1 MKIGSNKSNYC
12 GSLDSVMQT
21 EKENMRLTLDTIL
34 EKVPAMKNSIE
45 RVKATTESLTA
56 KEEALDDEINDTCDQ
71 LVAMLEERRTNLLNQ
86 LHFRV
91 STKRE
96 KLGIINKI
104 CLIYKTSMCPF
115 RFTKKRS

>member
-1 MKIGSNKSNYC
+1 MK
-12 GSLDSVMQT
+12 T
-21 EKENMRLTLDTIL
+21 EKENMRLTLDNIL

-86 LHFRV
+86 LHF
-91 STKRE
+91 
-96 KLGIINKI
+96 
-104 CLIYKTSMCPF
+104 
-115 RFTKKRS
+115 

>member
-1 MKIGSNKSNYC
+1 MK
-12 GSLDSVMQT
+12 T
-21 EKENMRLTLDTIL
+21 EKENMRLTLDDIL

-45 RVKATTESLTA
+45 RVKSTTESLTA

-96 KLGIINKI
+96 KLGILN
-104 CLIYKTSMCPF
+104 
-115 RFTKKRS
+115 

>member
-1 MKIGSNKSNYC
+1 
-12 GSLDSVMQT
+12 
-21 EKENMRLTLDTIL
+21 MRLTLDTIL

-96 KLGIINKI
+96 KLGIIN
-104 CLIYKTSMCPF
+104 
-115 RFTKKRS
+115 

>member
-1 MKIGSNKSNYC
+1 MK
-12 GSLDSVMQT
+12 T
-21 EKENMRLTLDTIL
+21 EKENMRLTLDTLL
-34 EKVPAMKNSIE
+34 EKVPTMKNSIE
-45 RVKATTESLTA
+45 RVKATTESLAA

-96 KLGIINKI
+96 KLGILN
-104 CLIYKTSMCPF
+104 
-115 RFTKKRS
+115 